1 MTDKHGGQKS
11 SSITKKTVNKNNVS
25 STVSAGK
32 ARKKKVKTTKAP
44 VNKPS
49 LKRADQLYQG
59 YELDHKAAKKLER
72 NKPWFWKVLL
82 ISLLLTAI
90 VIGVACASLFRR
102 DQMNTEAIQ
111 AVNAA
116 NSMDDMMTKHGNMT
130 IVENYSHLVD
140 GTDFKTTRQIRP
152 ENGSIFA
159 YYKLEGTMEDYKE
172 VIADE
177 CLYRYDEKAV
187 KYYAL
192 MGEDYFNLLSKLR
205 EAVYQCEINDTVETT
220 KDRGDVTTMRLLY
233 NVKDGDRYSTK
244 YGFKAGSQI
253 IKTITMESDT
263 KYITSVEEKC
273 ADEVFYSYTVEFDGK
288 RITPKFYTNLKRI
301 EGRRTCTVYSWLKDD
316 NGKAYKYQVPYE
328 VYFTM
333 EPRAGYQIYLDEEGE
348 SEFTDLSLATQNV
361 EAPITLYILP
371 EKKQ

>member
-1 MTDKHGGQKS
+1 MSDKHGGHKS
-11 SSITKKTVNKNNVS
+11 STTTKKTVKKKNVS
-25 STVSAGK
+25 STNASGRAG
-32 ARKKKVKTTKAP
+32 KKKVKTTKAP
-44 VNKPS
+44 VKKTSVKKP
-49 LKRADQLYQG
+49 DQLYQG
-59 YELDHKAAKKLER
+59 YELDKKAAKKMER

-90 VIGVACASLFRR
+90 VVAVACASLFRR

-116 NSMDDMMTKHGNMT
+116 NSMEDMLANHSNMT
-130 IVENYSHLVD
+130 IVENYSHLED

-152 ENGSIFA
+152 ENGAIFA
-159 YYKLEGTMEDYKE
+159 YYKVEGTMEDYKE

-192 MGEDYFNLLSKLR
+192 MGEDYFNLLSGLR
-205 EAVYQCEINDTVETT
+205 EKVYQCELNDTVETT

-288 RITPKFYTNLKRI
+288 KITPKFYANLKKI
-301 EGRRTCTVYSWLKDD
+301 QERRTCTVYSWMKGDK
-316 NGKAYKYQVPYE
+316 GKAYKYQVPYE
-328 VYFTM
+328 VYFTV
-333 EPRAGYQIYLDEEGE
+333 EPREGYKVYMDEDGE

-371 EKKQ
+371 EKKK